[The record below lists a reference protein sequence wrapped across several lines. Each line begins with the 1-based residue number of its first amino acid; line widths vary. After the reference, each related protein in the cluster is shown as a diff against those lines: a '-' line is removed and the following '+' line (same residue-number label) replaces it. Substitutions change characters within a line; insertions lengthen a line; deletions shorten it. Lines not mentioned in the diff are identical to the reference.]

1 MNRIEAGSQ
10 NRRRFTWIVLCF
22 AWAIALTTAAYGLDL
37 PEVGQADFPND
48 DAVVLRQV
56 QRWTLESDGGVLY
69 EEHRWVKLFS
79 DRAWRRYSDP
89 RVDFLEGSEEV
100 ELLTAVAHLPDGTVV
115 DLPEYSTI
123 LVSPD
128 GISKW
133 PVLSDWRQM
142 VYIFSGVQNE
152 AILEF
157 HYRRTSKPGVR
168 RWLEADLRIG
178 DIDPVVE
185 RVVEVNLPE
194 GQELRFDLDRADRY
208 TDLHAHIK
216 FVWSAE
222 EERLDPR
229 ATTYRWE
236 IMNVPSDADE
246 PNSPPWRQRCGRLR
260 FTNCPSAREWVSDL
274 TGLVESSAKQ
284 TERIRKFAEEA
295 AKDEV
300 DEADKVRAIAKK
312 LGDSFN
318 FVNDRRGWAG
328 RRVRPAEEVFGT
340 CYGSRLE
347 SAGLAL
353 AALRSIGIEARVRV
367 AVDGNTF
374 DEQVSTD
381 ADLAALIR
389 AAVDGNT
396 FDEQVSTDA
405 DLVALV
411 IEPSVYGGPIWWE
424 PSSGIVNP
432 NGAWRDQ
439 VLLYIDSG
447 KLQRLAAFASP
458 RSQPDTARVRGQL
471 VLDDKAERLTGSLNL
486 ELTGLFINPEELR
499 TDEQKR
505 SRITS
510 IVGGVIPDL
519 KVTDFSVSHLSRDR
533 FVAQASVESKEPP
546 AEVYAR
552 RLVALA
558 ADTPVLVQAHLP
570 LGRSARRTPIRLP
583 APMSE
588 DVRLRIKLPEGWN
601 PVILPEALP
610 PATGKW
616 GRIAQQVEADD
627 GAIRIVRQVSFESQT
642 IEPEDFAAVREA
654 ARALRSDACRSL
666 VIEQS
671 GS

>member
-1 MNRIEAGSQ
+1 MNRVKARSHNQ
-10 NRRRFTWIVLCF
+10 QRFTCIVLCF
-22 AWAIALTTAAYGLDL
+22 GWAIGLSTAAYGLDL
-37 PEVGQADFPND
+37 PEVSQADFPND
-48 DAVVLRQV
+48 DAVVLRHV
-56 QRWTLESDGGVLY
+56 QRWTLESDGGVVY

-100 ELLTAVAHLPDGTVV
+100 ELFTAVAHLPDGTVV

-128 GISKW
+128 GVFKW

-152 AILEF
+152 AVLEF
-157 HYRRTSKPGVR
+157 HYQRTSKPGVR

-185 RVVEVNLPE
+185 RVVEVSLPE

-208 TDLHAHIK
+208 TALHAHIK

-222 EERLDPR
+222 EEQLDPR

-236 IMNVPSDADE
+236 MTNVPSDADE

-274 TGLVESSAKQ
+274 TGVVESSAEQ

-300 DEADKVRAIAKK
+300 DEANKVRAIAKK

-318 FVNDRRGWAG
+318 FVNDWRGWAG
-328 RRVRPAEEVFGT
+328 RRVRPADEVFGT

-374 DEQVSTD
+374 DEKVPTD
-381 ADLAALIR
+381 
-389 AAVDGNT
+389 G
-396 FDEQVSTDA
+396 

-411 IEPSVYGGPIWWE
+411 VEPSVYGGPIWWE
-424 PSSGIVNP
+424 PSSGIINP
-432 NGAWRDQ
+432 NGAWRDRA
-439 VLLYIDSG
+439 LLYFESE
-447 KLQRLAAFASP
+447 KLQKLAAFASP

-471 VLDDKAERLTGSLNL
+471 VLDDKAEKLTGSLNL

-510 IVGGVIPDL
+510 VVGGVIPDL
-519 KVTDFSVSHLSRDR
+519 KVTGFSVSHLSRDR

-546 AEVYAR
+546 AEVYDR
-552 RLVALA
+552 RLVVLA
-558 ADTPVLVQAHLP
+558 AETPVLTQAHLP
-570 LGRSARRTPIRLP
+570 LHRSARRTPIRLA
-583 APMSE
+583 APMLE
-588 DVRLRIKLPEGWN
+588 DVRLGIKLPDGWK
-601 PVILPEALP
+601 PVILPRALP
-610 PATGKW
+610 AAGGGW
-616 GRIAQQVEADD
+616 GRIAQQVEAED
-627 GAIRIVRQVSFESQT
+627 GAVRIMRQLSFESRT
-642 IEPEDFAAVREA
+642 IEPEDFAAMREA
-654 ARALRSDACRSL
+654 VRGLGSDACRSL